1 MTMTDWYRHVEAC
14 KACTPFS
21 PCANGAVILER
32 ACNDTAA
39 RLCGMEIIDID
50 GHKLACLECNGT
62 RICDEAR
69 RINARARAVVLDTNR
84 KLVPA

>member
-1 MTMTDWYRHVEAC
+1 MTMADWYKHADAC
-14 KACTPFS
+14 RGCTALS
-21 PCANGAVILER
+21 PCAIGSVILER

-50 GHKLACLECNGT
+50 GHKLACLECNGA

-69 RINARARAVVLDTNR
+69 RINVRARTVVLETRR
-84 KLVPA
+84 KSVPA